1 MNVDITMV
9 QCIMGVPPI
18 TTNLAGVFGQIPRC
32 TTGLCRK
39 RYVLYVI
46 LLVFSQ
52 TSFQFIL
59 VYKLDYMHI
68 KVFRKH
74 VVGIVI

>member
-1 MNVDITMV
+1 MWISPWCNVLW
-9 QCIMGVPPI
+9 GFPLKL

-39 RYVLYVI
+39 RYDLCVI

-52 TSFQFIL
+52 TSCQFIL